1 MRNEDAKSRSATPT
15 IARWIATWFHI
26 GHLPKAPGTFGSI
39 AALPFAWAFTALGGP
54 WLLFLAALL
63 VFIAGLWAAKLYMGE
78 VGEHDPGAVVVDEVV
93 GQWLTLLIAPLTPL
107 AYLLGLLAFRLFDIL
122 KPWPIGWLDRQV
134 PGALGVMIDD
144 VVAALYAGILLFLV
158 IGLTTS

>member
-1 MRNEDAKSRSATPT
+1 MKGDDAKLGSVAST
-15 IARWIATWFHI
+15 IARWIATWCHV

-39 AALPFAWAFTALGGP
+39 AALPFAWALVALGGP
-54 WLLFLAALL
+54 WLLFLSAVL
-63 VFIAGLWAAKLYMGE
+63 VFLIGLWAARSYMDE
-78 VGEHDPGAVVVDEVV
+78 VDEHDPGAVVVDEVV

-107 AYLLGLLAFRLFDIL
+107 SYLLGLLAFRLFDVL

-144 VVAALYAGILLFLV
+144 VVAALYAGVLLYFV
-158 IGLTTS
+158 IGLITS